1 MKKEQTNNLFAAA
14 LTTLIG
20 IVLFAASAQAK
31 TVKIATANP
40 GQDGAVAMD
49 VALGTGVVKAG
60 KKETV
65 LLKVGLTGS
74 DLKNAAARPPVNVAI
89 VLDRSG
95 SMSGEKMQKAKE
107 AALAAVERL
116 GPEDIVSLVV
126 YDDTVDVLIPATKV
140 RDKAALRRA
149 IQRIRSGGSTALFAG
164 VSKGA
169 YEVRKFLD
177 ANRISRVVLV
187 SDGLANVGPS
197 SVGALGDLGA
207 SLMKEG
213 ISVTTVGLGM
223 GYNEDLMVAL
233 ASRSDGNH
241 AFAENAT
248 DLARIFDHEFGDL
261 LSVVARNVTI
271 EIYLKGGATPMRTLG
286 RKATITGNRVVCR
299 LNQVYAKQE
308 KFLLLEVAVP
318 ASFSGDTKE
327 IAAVNLSY
335 HDAVADQSITAD
347 NRAAIAY
354 SDSAAAVEA
363 SQNRKVLI
371 AGAELRANEQNKVAV
386 DLMDKGQYEQAKK
399 VLEKNAVYLEVSSK
413 KWQSKRLKKRAIENR
428 SDSKDMKSSAA
439 PRRRKMMR
447 SKQHA
452 LDNQMMWE

>member
-1 MKKEQTNNLFAAA
+1 MKKEPKNILVAAA
-14 LTTLIG
+14 VMALIG
-20 IVLFAASAQAK
+20 MVLFAASAQTK
-31 TVKIATANP
+31 TVKIATAIPSQN
-40 GQDGAVAMD
+40 GAVAMD
-49 VALGTGVVKAG
+49 VALGTGVVQAG

-65 LLKVGLTGS
+65 LLKVGLTGD
-74 DLKNAAARPPVNVAI
+74 DLKNATARPPVNVAI

-116 GPEDIVSLVV
+116 GSEDIVSLVA

-140 RDKAALRRA
+140 RDKAALRRS
-149 IQRIRSGGSTALFAG
+149 IQKIRSGGSTALFAG

-177 ANRISRVVLV
+177 ENRIGRVVLV

-207 SLMKEG
+207 SLVKEG

-233 ASRSDGNH
+233 AGRSDGNH

-271 EIYLKGGATPMRTLG
+271 EIYLKGGATPVRTLG
-286 RKATITGNRVVCR
+286 RKAVITGNRVVSR

-327 IAAVNLSY
+327 IATVNLSY
-335 HDAVADQSITAD
+335 HDAVADRSITA
-347 NRAAIAY
+347 NNSAAIAY

-363 SQNRKVLI
+363 SQDRNVLI

-386 DLMDKGQYEQAKK
+386 DLMDKGQYDQAQQ
-399 VLEKNAVYLEVSSK
+399 VLEKNAAFLEASSK
-413 KWQSKRLKKRAIENR
+413 QLKSNRLKKRASENR
-428 SDSKDMKSSAA
+428 SDSKDMKPSAA

-447 SKQHA
+447 SKQHS
-452 LDNQMMWE
+452 LDSQMMWE